1 MDAINQKILLA
12 LKNDGRASYTT
23 VARKLGLKAIT
34 VTKRIEAMLKD
45 DVIAIRAV
53 PNPVNMGYKVMA
65 VTTLDVK
72 TSELDNVCAA
82 LVNNPNISSIST
94 TFGKRDI
101 ILFSEFCDLEM
112 LNKLVVEEIPAIK
125 GVKAIE
131 TFIISE
137 MKRYQISFNTQ
148 SQPIKPVVIDDVDEA
163 LINEL
168 RTNGRASFLA
178 LARKTGVSPAT
189 VSRRV
194 ASLIDQRVIE
204 ITVVPNPAKL
214 TETIIAFVG
223 LQVELARINDVR
235 TQLSRYPQVPSVM
248 TLMNGYNI
256 LAVVI
261 SPNLEVILRFISNE
275 IARIEGVFKVETLIR
290 AEFKKRTYLAFDL
303 EERLQKPLS

>member
-72 TSELDNVCAA
+72 TSELDNVCFA

-94 TFGKRDI
+94 TFGKHDV

-112 LNKLVVEEIPAIK
+112 LNKLVVEEIPATK

-148 SQPIKPVVIDDVDEA
+148 SEPIKPVVIDEVDKA

-194 ASLIDQRVIE
+194 ASVIDQRVIE

-235 TQLSRYPQVPSVM
+235 TQLSGYPQVPSVM

-275 IARIEGVFKVETLIR
+275 IARIEGVFNVETLIR